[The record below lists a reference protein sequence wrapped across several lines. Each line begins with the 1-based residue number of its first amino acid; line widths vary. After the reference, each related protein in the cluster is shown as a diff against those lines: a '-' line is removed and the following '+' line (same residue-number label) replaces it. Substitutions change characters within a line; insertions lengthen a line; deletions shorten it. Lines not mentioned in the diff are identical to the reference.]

1 MARQKTLKPP
11 SDDTIGLAVD
21 LVGSRTNPTKHPDSL
36 TVSSLLSALRFL
48 GMVSHSHGQC
58 NPPAEP
64 GSWSKRAASSW
75 QLNRGGC
82 ITLVPAGPQVRPPA
96 ERRRASS
103 VADSPPLSRPRFGF
117 HAAPMNHA
125 HFPPARPGTCPTA
138 HRFMPRFSRFLL
150 QNVEVLGTRSKT

>member
-1 MARQKTLKPP
+1 MTCQLLREQADGRMCARRTGQGPEVNCGTGAYWPNQ
-11 SDDTIGLAVD
+11 SSTGHHHWHCDDTIGLAVA

-103 VADSPPLSRPRFGF
+103 VADSPPLSRPSQ
-117 HAAPMNHA
+117 
-125 HFPPARPGTCPTA
+125 AR
-138 HRFMPRFSRFLL
+138 HMPNSP
-150 QNVEVLGTRSKT
+150 